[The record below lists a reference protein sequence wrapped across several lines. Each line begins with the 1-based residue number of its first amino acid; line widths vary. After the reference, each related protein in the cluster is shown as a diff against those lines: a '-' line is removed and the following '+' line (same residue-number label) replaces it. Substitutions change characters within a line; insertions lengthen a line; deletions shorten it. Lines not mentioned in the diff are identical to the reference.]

1 MQNAFILLPGSSMKM
16 SPWAKVRDVGCV
28 FLKAY
33 SDVSN
38 ISNELFD
45 TSSNYFKSLNCFLFP
60 YVMGFVSCSL
70 VAHVALLSSVLLFP
84 TPLSSSSLL
93 SRQEEDSPVFT
104 Q

>member
-1 MQNAFILLPGSSMKM
+1 
-16 SPWAKVRDVGCV
+16 
-28 FLKAY
+28 
-33 SDVSN
+33 
-38 ISNELFD
+38 
-45 TSSNYFKSLNCFLFP
+45 
-60 YVMGFVSCSL
+60 MGFVSCSL

>member
-1 MQNAFILLPGSSMKM
+1 MQSAFILLPGSSMKM

-45 TSSNYFKSLNCFLFP
+45 TSSNYFKSLNCFLFR
-60 YVMGFVSCSL
+60 M
-70 VAHVALLSSVLLFP
+70 
-84 TPLSSSSLL
+84 
-93 SRQEEDSPVFT
+93 
-104 Q
+104 